1 MKLLIVPPQLTIKE
15 ARFNKRVVEKKIG
28 RQKKIKNSLTLI
40 YNWNGEQNECE
51 AVKLRPPICCAV
63 GQRQSSHLC

>member
-1 MKLLIVPPQLTIKE
+1 MKLLIVQRQLTIKE

-28 RQKKIKNSLTLI
+28 RQKIFLTLI

-63 GQRQSSHLC
+63 GQRHSSHLC